1 MQVAQ
6 PIVKDLVLI
15 GGGHTHAL
23 VLRKFGMQR
32 LPGVRLTLITD
43 LVDTPYSGML
53 PCHISGVYSFDE
65 SHIDLRPLSHF
76 AGCRL
81 LMDQA
86 IEIDPQK
93 QQVRCA
99 HHPPVT
105 FDVLSIDTGSTPA
118 TIDVPGARE
127 YAIPAKPVP
136 ELLQK
141 WGAFL
146 DEVRYGPAQPI
157 SFAVVGGGVGGV
169 ELMLNM
175 QIRGWQVLEACG
187 RSRDDLTIHMFHR
200 GDEIANGRNRSTRKL
215 LHRRAVE
222 RGIHLHLQESVCEIA
237 AAGDHQRLVRC
248 ESGLEQVCDRVF
260 WVTNASAPGWIQGSG
275 LSTDDKGFVLVE
287 DTLQTCSHPHIFAAG
302 DVATM
307 KHHPRP
313 KAGVFAVRQAEPLF
327 HNLQAYLKGEPLQP
341 FQPQQQY
348 LNIIDEGDGRSIASR
363 GPFTFESRWMRAWKD
378 RIDSKFMATF
388 TDFPAMPGERDQGT
402 EPGAIT
408 AASSPQMYCA
418 GCGSKVGSEVLQRAL
433 ARLQEESLVPAWQD
447 LENAPGPLNPAEDGA
462 KDMSPTSLSTGKR
475 EIPTSGNQGD
485 VLIGLASPDDA
496 AVVQVP
502 PGKLM
507 VHTVDF
513 FTALVTDPFVFGQ
526 IVAKHCLNDV
536 YAMGAEPQTVLAI
549 ATLPHATAEKQTE
562 TLFHLLAGVQ
572 KSLLAAGTSLVGG
585 HTTEG
590 EHLALGLSCNG
601 LVESD
606 AILRKGSMQV
616 GDVLILTQPLGTGTL
631 FAADMQKKAKGRWMQ
646 RAIAHM
652 IQSSALA
659 MRCLRHHDVTACTDV
674 TGFGL
679 LGHLVEMVEASH
691 VSVELDLS
699 ELPLLEG
706 ALDTL
711 RQGIVSSLHPQ
722 NVQAARSLTNAAT
735 YANRQEYPIL
745 FDPQTAG
752 GLLATVPRD
761 RAADCVAQL
770 RHSGYADATC
780 IGTVQPFTDIEPP
793 ITIKAW

>member
-1 MQVAQ
+1 MQVLQ
-6 PIVKDLVLI
+6 PIVRDLVLI

-23 VLRKFGMQR
+23 VLRKFGMQP

-76 AGCRL
+76 AGAHL
-81 LMDQA
+81 LMDKA
-86 IEIDPQK
+86 IAIDPHH
-93 QQVRCA
+93 QQVLCA
-99 HHPPVT
+99 HHPPIT

-118 TIDVPGARE
+118 TINVPGARE

-136 ELLQK
+136 ALLAA

-146 DEVRYGPAQPI
+146 DEVRQGPARPI
-157 SFAVVGGGVGGV
+157 SFVIVGGGVGGV

-175 QIRGWQVLEACG
+175 QSRCWQVLDDLG

-200 GDEIANGRNRSTRKL
+200 GDEIAKGRNRSTRKL

-222 RGIHLHLQESVCEIA
+222 RGIHLHLRESVCEIVA
-237 AAGDHQRLVRC
+237 TTDGQRLVRC

-275 LSTDDKGFVLVE
+275 LSTDDNGFLLVE

-313 KAGVFAVRQAEPLF
+313 KAGVFAVRQAKPLF
-327 HNLQAYLKGEPLQP
+327 HNLQAYLKGAPLTA
-341 FQPQQQY
+341 FKPQKQY

-363 GPFTFESRWMRAWKD
+363 GPFTFESQWMRAWKD
-378 RIDSKFMATF
+378 RIDRKFMATF
-388 TDFPAMPGERDQGT
+388 TDFPEMDGGDRAENL
-402 EPGAIT
+402 GAI
-408 AASSPQMYCA
+408 ADAQPPKMYCA
-418 GCGSKVGSEVLQRAL
+418 GCGSKVGSEVLKRAL
-433 ARLQEESLVPAWQD
+433 SRLREESDIGPIPSIPPGKGGGEGADEGHAGEVLV
-447 LENAPGPLNPAEDGA
+447 G
-462 KDMSPTSLSTGKR
+462 LS
-475 EIPTSGNQGD
+475 
-485 VLIGLASPDDA
+485 SPDDA
-496 AVVQVP
+496 AVVRVP
-502 PGKLM
+502 PGLLM

-513 FTALVTDPFVFGQ
+513 FNALVSDPFVFGQ
-526 IVAKHCLNDV
+526 MVAKHCLNDV

-549 ATLPHATAEKQTE
+549 ATLPHATPDKQTE

-572 KSLLAAGTSLVGG
+572 KSLLAAGAVLVGG

-590 EHLALGLSCNG
+590 EQLALGLSCNG
-601 LVESD
+601 LV
-606 AILRKGSMQV
+606 AAAALLRKGGMQV
-616 GDVLILTQPLGTGTL
+616 GDALILTQPLGTGTL
-631 FAADMQKKAKGRWMQ
+631 FAADLQKKAKGRWIQ
-646 RAIAHM
+646 STIAHM
-652 IQSSALA
+652 VQSSALA
-659 MRCLRHHDVTACTDV
+659 MRCFRLHGVTACTDV

-679 LGHLVEMVEASH
+679 LGHLLEMVDASQM
-691 VSVELDLS
+691 SVALDLQ
-699 ELPLLEG
+699 ELPLLDG

-711 RQGIVSSLHPQ
+711 RQGIVSSLHSQ
-722 NVQAARSLTNAAT
+722 NLQAARSLHHPET
-735 YANRQEYPIL
+735 YASRQEYPIL

-752 GLLATVPRD
+752 GLLATVPGD
-761 RAADCVAQL
+761 RAAACVAQL
-770 RHSGYADATC
+770 REQGYAAAAC
-780 IGTVQPFTDIEPP
+780 IGTVQPPAAAEPP